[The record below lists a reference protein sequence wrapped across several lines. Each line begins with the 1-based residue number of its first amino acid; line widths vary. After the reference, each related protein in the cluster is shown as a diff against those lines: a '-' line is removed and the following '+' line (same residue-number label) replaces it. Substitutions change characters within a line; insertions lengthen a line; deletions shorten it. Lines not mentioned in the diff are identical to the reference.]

1 MELAWSKPQKVNPG
15 DLLLPKNLKTVTE
28 ESPFSAQEADP
39 YFTFLADHE
48 KVQPKPVVFPGKKGG
63 EAMQT
68 LVLKILL
75 MIFCAGGGYLLGGQ
89 IGGKPGPD
97 WPDFIG
103 AVLGLIFA
111 FLVMELE
118 KILQKIP
125 TRTVL
130 GAIIGFVLGLV
141 VARLLMFPFEC
152 FRDAALLRYAV
163 LVLLSG
169 SLGYLGLRLGSL
181 KAPDIS
187 RLANQTILPA
197 ASSRAAPRYIL
208 DTSVIIDG
216 RIADICETGFIDGT
230 LIIPQFILQELHHIA
245 DSVDALKKV
254 RGRRGLDIIEKIQ
267 KRNAPQ
273 VVILDQNPPKDNVD
287 AKLVDLALE
296 LNATIMTNDFN
307 LSKVAELRGIKC
319 LNINKLANALKP
331 AVLSGEVLTV
341 QIIREGKT
349 PGQGVAYM
357 DDGTMVV
364 VENARRHIGRS
375 IDAVVTSVLQTGTGR
390 MIFAEIKNG

>member
-1 MELAWSKPQKVNPG
+1 MP
-15 DLLLPKNLKTVTE
+15 TV
-28 ESPFSAQEADP
+28 
-39 YFTFLADHE
+39 
-48 KVQPKPVVFPGKKGG
+48 
-63 EAMQT
+63 
-68 LVLKILL
+68 VLRILL
-75 MIFCAGGGYLLGGQ
+75 IFLCGSGGYLLGGHIQ
-89 IGGKPGPD
+89 GGPGLG
-97 WPDFIG
+97 WAQAVG
-103 AVLGLIFA
+103 AVAGLVFA
-111 FLVMELE
+111 FLIMEWE
-118 KILQKIP
+118 KILKKTP
-125 TRTVL
+125 TRTML

-152 FRDAALLRYAV
+152 FRDAAVLRYAV
-163 LVLLSG
+163 LILLSA

-181 KAPDIS
+181 KAQDLG
-187 RLANQTILPA
+187 RLANKALLPA
-197 ASSRAAPRYIL
+197 TLSRTPSRYLL

-216 RIADICETGFIDGT
+216 RIADICETGFIEGT

-245 DSVDALKKV
+245 DSVDPLKKV

-267 KRNAPQ
+267 KKNEPQ
-273 VVILDQNPPKDNVD
+273 VIILDQNPPKDNVD

-296 LNATIMTNDFN
+296 LQATIMTNDFN

-390 MIFAEIKNG
+390 MIFAELKNG